1 MILIFDYFE
10 TLVHNLSM
18 DFNRGLKPF
27 WETYYRDKCSFEEIS
42 EYGLELFRHLL
53 KVHETGR
60 EYVFVKEELPM
71 YAEKYGGEI
80 VPMTVEEEAEF
91 LMRCN
96 EMVPMQ
102 QMPETLD
109 KLEKL
114 GVPMY
119 VLSNSGFSADALSI
133 ALEKLGL
140 RKYFRKVWSSADYG
154 RIKPDRGFFE
164 MAITYALDENPGEKR
179 EDIFFV
185 GDIYET
191 DVVGA
196 HNAGIQSIW
205 FNHKNEADEAGLADF
220 IISGASAILDCI
232 KSDCPNRMEKKKTL
246 YVSDLD
252 GTLLRS
258 DETTSEYTNKTINK
272 LVEEGMIFSYATARS
287 YVTARKV
294 TKGLN
299 ANIPLIV
306 YNGAMVVDNR
316 DGSILWKN
324 FFGEDVQTILNE
336 LFEKEVYP
344 IVYAFVEGVEKFSY
358 IEKRCTEG
366 MKVFVESRKGDIR
379 ERKVETKEALCEGE
393 IFYLTCIDEEEK
405 LKPFYQKYKE
415 LYYCVYQKDIYSGH
429 QWLEIMPKEVSKSNA
444 ILQLKEKLGIDFI
457 VSFGDGKNDLPM
469 FEIADEAY
477 AVENAVEELK
487 KASTGVIGS
496 NDEDG
501 VAKWLEQRFAGKG
514 N

>member
-10 TLVHNLSM
+10 TIVHNLSM

-27 WETYYRDKCSFEEIS
+27 WDTYYRDKCSFEDIS
-42 EYGLELFRHLL
+42 EYGRELFHHLL

-71 YAEKYGGEI
+71 YAEKYGGET
-80 VPMTVEEEAEF
+80 VPMTVEEEAAF

-102 QMPETLD
+102 YMQETLEE
-109 KLEKL
+109 LEKM
-114 GVPMY
+114 GVSMY
-119 VLSNSGFSADALSI
+119 VLSNSGFSAGALSI

-140 RKYFRKVWSSADYG
+140 RKYFREVWSSADYG

-164 MAITYALDENPGEKR
+164 MAIAHALHENPEEKR

-185 GDIYET
+185 GDIYAT

-196 HNAGIQSIW
+196 HNAGIKAIW
-205 FNHKNEADEAGLADF
+205 FNHKNEPDEAGLSDF
-220 IISGASAILDCI
+220 SISHAREILDCLGI
-232 KSDCPNRMEKKKTL
+232 QKSARKTL

-258 DETTSEYTNKTINK
+258 NETTSEYTNNTINK
-272 LVEEGMIFSYATARS
+272 LVNEGMIFSYATARS
-287 YVTARKV
+287 YVTAQKV

-299 ANIPLIV
+299 ACIPLIV
-306 YNGAMVVDNR
+306 YNGAMIVDNR
-316 DGSILWKN
+316 DGSILLKN
-324 FFGEDVQTILNE
+324 FFGEDVQGVLTD

-344 IVYAFVEGVEKFSY
+344 IVYGFVEAVEKFSY
-358 IEKRCTEG
+358 IPAKSTEG
-366 MKVFVESRKGDIR
+366 MKVFLDSRKKDKR
-379 ERKVETKEALCEGE
+379 ERPVATIEQLCAGE
-393 IFYLTCIDEEEK
+393 IFYLTCIDEEAK
-405 LKPFYQKYKE
+405 LQPLYEKYKDT
-415 LYYCVYQKDIYSGH
+415 YYCVYQKDIYSGY

-444 ILQLKEKLGIDFI
+444 ILQLKEKLGIDS
-457 VSFGDGKNDLPM
+457 VVAFGDGKNDIPM

-477 AVENAVEELK
+477 AVANAGDELK
-487 KASTGVIGS
+487 AVATGVIGS

-501 VAKWLEQRFAGKG
+501 VAKWLEKRFAED
-514 N
+514 